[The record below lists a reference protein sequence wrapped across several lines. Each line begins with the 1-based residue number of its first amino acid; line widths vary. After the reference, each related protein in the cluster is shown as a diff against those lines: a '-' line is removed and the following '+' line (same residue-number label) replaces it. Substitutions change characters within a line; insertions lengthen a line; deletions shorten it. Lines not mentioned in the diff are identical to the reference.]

1 MLTIGLKKTFVYKVN
16 YQNLASQVGS
26 GDLDVLATPSL
37 LAFMENSAKELVKEE
52 LSELD
57 STVGINVEMSHLA
70 PTKLNDEV
78 KVECELIN
86 VEGRILTFNILAYDS
101 NTLVSKMVHI
111 RCIVNKEKFMSV
123 LSAFKKAEKENADKK
138 TETK

>member
-1 MLTIGLKKTFVYKVN
+1 MLNIGLKKTFVYKVN

-37 LAFMENSAKELVKEE
+37 LAFMENSAKELVNEE

-101 NTLVSKMVHI
+101 NNLVSKMMHK
-111 RCIVNKEKFMSV
+111 RCIVNKEKFMSKV
-123 LSAFKKAEKENADKK
+123 K
-138 TETK
+138 

>member
-1 MLTIGLKKTFVYKVN
+1 MLTIGLKKTFVYKVKKE
-16 YQNLASQVGS
+16 NLASFVGS
-26 GDLDVLATPSL
+26 GDLDVLVTPSL

-78 KVECELIN
+78 KVECELTN
-86 VEGRILTFNILAYDS
+86 VEGRILTFNIVAYDS
-101 NTLVSKMVHI
+101 NTLVSKMTH
-111 RCIVNKEKFMSV
+111 
-123 LSAFKKAEKENADKK
+123 
-138 TETK
+138 

>member
-1 MLTIGLKKTFVYKVN
+1 MKKYIISIISFLILFSN
-16 YQNLASQVGS
+16 
-26 GDLDVLATPSL
+26 
-37 LAFMENSAKELVKEE
+37 FI
-52 LSELD
+52 D

-101 NTLVSKMVHI
+101 NTLVSKMVHK
-111 RCIVNKEKFMSV
+111 RCIVNKEKFMSKV
-123 LSAFKKAEKENADKK
+123 K
-138 TETK
+138 